1 MNSFIWGGLFMQSK
15 LNYKRTFFIGLAFL
29 SICSLWQMYD
39 NIIPLM
45 LQNTFGL
52 GETVTGVLM
61 AMDNVLALVLLPVF
75 GSLSDKVDTPLGK
88 RTPFILGGT
97 VLAVIFMM
105 LLPIADKRQSLGLFV
120 VALFATLLSM
130 GLYRSPAVALMPDLT
145 PNHLRSR
152 ANAVINLMGAV
163 GGVYALIMIKLLVG
177 MGDRPDYAPLFASI
191 AALMAVAVGVL
202 LITVR
207 ENKLR
212 KEIEAM
218 ESVGDGTIAETPGEN
233 SAQAEVGEDTGKV
246 RTVQTLNGDNSGQKT
261 VLPREVKRSMMFLL
275 VSIFFWFTAYNAVT
289 TAFSR
294 YTRVVWKMEGGSFAN
309 CLMVAT
315 VAAILS
321 YIPIGSISAKFGRK
335 KTIMGGVVLMA
346 ACYLAAVF
354 VGAYHPLVNIAFA
367 LIGVGWAAINVNSY
381 PMIVAM
387 SQGSDIG
394 KFTGTYYTFSMA
406 AQIFTPIFSGFL
418 LENVSYRTLF
428 PYAFL
433 FAMAALLTM
442 TQVSHGDVKPVKK
455 ESILENFDVDD

>member
-1 MNSFIWGGLFMQSK
+1 MQSK

-29 SICSLWQMYD
+29 SICSFWQMYD

-177 MGDRPDYAPLFASI
+177 KGDRPDYAPLFASI

-233 SAQAEVGEDTGKV
+233 SVQAEVGEDTGKV
-246 RTVQTLNGDNSGQKT
+246 RTVQTQNGDNSGQKT

-442 TQVSHGDVKPVKK
+442 TQVRHGDVKPVKK